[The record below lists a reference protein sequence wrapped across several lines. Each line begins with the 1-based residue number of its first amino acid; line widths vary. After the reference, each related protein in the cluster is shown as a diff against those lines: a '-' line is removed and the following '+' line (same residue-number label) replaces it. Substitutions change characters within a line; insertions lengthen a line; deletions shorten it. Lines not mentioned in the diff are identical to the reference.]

1 LSTALKV
8 LILTVTAASVIALAV
23 VTLLFPLSHGFSLID
38 LGLWT
43 AAALAASAAPVRL
56 PRGVIIA
63 VATCPILAASFL
75 GGPAAGAWVAL
86 IGTLELREL
95 RRDVPWYGTIY
106 NHAATVLPAV
116 LGGGVYWLLVRT
128 DGFQATPGTLI
139 AAVLFGLAFFGVN
152 SLLVSAA
159 IALRQPGSSPRSVF
173 LGDWGVVAPSF
184 VALSPLAWLMATVT
198 VSVGAW
204 AVLLFGLPLA
214 TTRGAYARVVE
225 IRDMFTQT
233 IRSLSAAVDKKD
245 KFTSG
250 HSARVQEISLEIG
263 RQMRCSEGELEALE
277 WGGLLHD
284 IGKIGVPDAV
294 LMKPDRL
301 TREERILMN
310 MHPVLGEEI
319 IRPVTRLAPELPIIR
334 HHHEWYNGSGYPDHL
349 VGQDIPRL
357 ARILHVADAFEA
369 MTAARPYRMTPL
381 THEQAMSELR
391 KFAGI
396 QFDPQMVDAFARTR
410 YVADVA
416 DAGRPPM
423 AAKPIPML
431 SQVAAMRA
439 AGADGITP
447 ESG

>member
-1 LSTALKV
+1 V
-8 LILTVTAASVIALAV
+8 
-23 VTLLFPLSHGFSLID
+23 
-38 LGLWT
+38 
-43 AAALAASAAPVRL
+43 AASA
-56 PRGVIIA
+56 
-63 VATCPILAASFL
+63 ILASAFL
-75 GGPAAGAWVAL
+75 GGPAAAAIIAA
-86 IGTLELREL
+86 IGSTEWREL
-95 RRDVPWYGTIY
+95 RGRIPWYGTIY
-106 NHAATVLPAV
+106 NHAVIVIPTVAASV
-116 LGGGVYWLLVRT
+116 VFSSIIGGT
-128 DGFQATPGTLI
+128 GFQANP
-139 AAVLFGLAFFGVN
+139 A
-152 SLLVSAA
+152 SLLGAVIAGVIFLVLNSTLSAVAVA
-159 IALRQPGSSPRSVF
+159 IRDDLSLRAVF
-173 LGDWGVVAPSF
+173 QGDWSIVAASML
-184 VALSPLAWLMATVT
+184 ALSPLAWLMATVS

-294 LMKPDRL
+294 LLKPDKL

-310 MHPVLGEEI
+310 MHPVLGAEI
-319 IRPVTRLAPELPIIR
+319 IAPVTRLAPELPIIR
-334 HHHEWYNGSGYPDHL
+334 HHHEWFNGSGYPDHL
-349 VGQDIPRL
+349 LGHDIPKL

-396 QFDPQMVDAFARTR
+396 QFDPQMVDAFARTH

-416 DAGRPPM
+416 DAGRPPL

-431 SQVAAMRA
+431 AQVAAMRA
-439 AGADGITP
+439 AGSDGATP
-447 ESG
+447 ESR